1 MKADHKHSTAFYSRE
16 RTKKHAF
23 HSNPMRPDILLLDVD
38 GVVTDRYARVSAPVV
53 RELLRLARSG
63 VKMAFVTGRSD
74 EWLKENMAG
83 VVRQQNPSLLFFC
96 EFGSVIVGKPTKTR
110 RMPKRYVK
118 TAHGIARMFPAI
130 NYDHTKKTMI
140 SMEADM
146 ARPDAEV
153 QLMAAKKMLSSM
165 IKGDGRFRVL
175 RSTYAVDV
183 LRRDANKGR
192 AARSALKIFGG
203 KPGKRIIVIGDSAAD
218 LEMALPGC
226 VFYFVGENA
235 GLPKKNNFTFTVT
248 RKKFSEGALAILKR
262 LK

>member
-1 MKADHKHSTAFYSRE
+1 MKVDV
-16 RTKKHAF
+16 
-23 HSNPMRPDILLLDVD
+23 LLLDVD

-63 VKMAFVTGRSD
+63 VKIAFVTGRSE
-74 EWLKENMAG
+74 EWLKKNMTG
-83 VVRQQNPSLLFFC
+83 IVRQQTPSLLFFC
-96 EFGSVIVGKPTKTR
+96 EFGSVIVGKPTKAR
-110 RMPKRYVK
+110 GMPKRYVK
-118 TAHGIARMFPAI
+118 TAHGIAGLFPAM

-146 ARPDAEV
+146 TRPGAEE
-153 QLMAAKKMLSSM
+153 QLMAAKKMLGSM

-183 LRRDANKGR
+183 LRMEVGKRGAVR
-192 AARSALKIFGG
+192 FALREFGG
-203 KPGKRIIVIGDSAAD
+203 KNGKRIVVIGDSAAD

-226 VFYFVGENA
+226 VFYFVGENE
-235 GLPKKNNFTFTVT
+235 GLPKKNNFKFKLTVT
-248 RKKFSEGALAILKR
+248 RKKFSDGALAILKK